1 MEPCLE
7 NIFQKYLITDLNS
20 KNYAKNLTKLI
31 TFFIS
36 KGRFLEARFYLDQ
49 LEKTHSGNIISIRL
63 GYKLAIAIFDHKRVV
78 HYNSLLFSKRKDDF
92 ELEWYRLQYYYS
104 VNNISQV
111 INSAKF
117 LLLKHNLEREYMES
131 ILQVTWNIQ
140 NYELSV
146 MVHKYAMK
154 KRLRL
159 TSQMDKLIRSIVL
172 ERLRDS
178 LAKCKNV

>member
-31 TFFIS
+31 ALFIS

-49 LEKTHSGNIISIRL
+49 LEKTHSGNIISIRM
-63 GYKLAIAIFDHKRVV
+63 GYKLAIALFDHKRVV
-78 HYNSLLFSKRKDDF
+78 HYDSLLFSKRKDDL
-92 ELEWYRLQYYYS
+92 ELEWYRFQYYYS
-104 VNNISQV
+104 VHDISQI

-117 LLLKHNLEREYMES
+117 LLLKNNLEREYMES
-131 ILQVTWNIQ
+131 VLQVAWNIQ

-154 KRLRL
+154 KGLKL

-172 ERLRDS
+172 ERLRD
-178 LAKCKNV
+178 VIGEV